1 MEGGFQIKTTSGT
14 LKYTKL
20 PPLIKAILAFQNGN
34 ATVEWS
40 LSDNK
45 NSVTSER
52 TDLMDKTIVGL
63 RHMKEYGRKHGGAHK
78 VPITT
83 EMINGMK
90 EAKRMD
96 DQHLKEKA
104 EKKKLNDAEK
114 EKLEEAK
121 KQAEANLQLIHDS
134 KKTLEDQD
142 KDLEEKEK
150 KAREALDVAQ
160 ELLKHGTDTAAIGVA
175 TVMIQS
181 SQDKMKVVNE
191 QLQNLDKER
200 KRIRKRKTELLES
213 CEVQLKKKKK
223 D

>member
-1 MEGGFQIKTTSGT
+1 M
-14 LKYTKL
+14 KYTKL
-20 PPLIKAILAFQNGN
+20 SPLIKAILAFQNGN
-34 ATVEWS
+34 AAVERS

-63 RHMKEYGRKHGGAHK
+63 RLMKEYARKHGGAHK
-78 VPITT
+78 VPMTT
-83 EMINGMK
+83 EMIKGMK

-96 DQHLKEKA
+96 DQRLKEKA

-114 EKLEEAK
+114 EKLEDAK

-160 ELLKHGTDTAAIGVA
+160 ELL
-175 TVMIQS
+175 
-181 SQDKMKVVNE
+181 
-191 QLQNLDKER
+191 
-200 KRIRKRKTELLES
+200 
-213 CEVQLKKKKK
+213 
-223 D
+223 